1 MENYFTKVDEEIQHL
16 KSEFKKTSSNN
27 IEIWGEK
34 SIQIFENAFVMGAI
48 SIRYAMALRTID
60 ELKK

>member
-48 SIRYAMALRTID
+48 SARYAMALKTIE
-60 ELKK
+60 ELTK